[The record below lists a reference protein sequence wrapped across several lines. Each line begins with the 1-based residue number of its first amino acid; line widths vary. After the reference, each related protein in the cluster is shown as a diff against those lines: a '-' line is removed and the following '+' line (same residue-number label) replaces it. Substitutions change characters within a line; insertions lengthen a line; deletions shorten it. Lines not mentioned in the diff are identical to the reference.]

1 MIAEAV
7 TNKADGVWQRMQK
20 DGITNPQDHHLFKD
34 GSVAYFVAR
43 ADVLVDNLTDNL
55 LSDCL
60 HETRI
65 SDTRSIDG
73 FLAPPSP
80 SCLNAFPKLLWF

>member
-1 MIAEAV
+1 MLV
-7 TNKADGVWQRMQK
+7 MVKPV
-20 DGITNPQDHHLFKD
+20 
-34 GSVAYFVAR
+34 VAR
-43 ADVLVDNLTDNL
+43 ADVLVDNLADNFL
-55 LSDCL
+55 NDCL

-73 FLAPPSP
+73 FLASPSP

>member
-1 MIAEAV
+1 MV
-7 TNKADGVWQRMQK
+7 KPV
-20 DGITNPQDHHLFKD
+20 
-34 GSVAYFVAR
+34 VAR
-43 ADVLVDNLTDNL
+43 ADVLVDNLADNL

-73 FLAPPSP
+73 FLVPPSP

>member
-1 MIAEAV
+1 MCLLLALGYREE
-7 TNKADGVWQRMQK
+7 T
-20 DGITNPQDHHLFKD
+20 
-34 GSVAYFVAR
+34 SVLVMVKPVVAR
-43 ADVLVDNLTDNL
+43 ADVLVDNLADNL

-65 SDTRSIDG
+65 SDTRLIDG
-73 FLAPPSP
+73 FLAPPRL

>member
-1 MIAEAV
+1 MV
-7 TNKADGVWQRMQK
+7 KPV
-20 DGITNPQDHHLFKD
+20 
-34 GSVAYFVAR
+34 VAR
-43 ADVLVDNLTDNL
+43 ADVLVDNLADNL

-73 FLAPPSP
+73 FLAQPSP